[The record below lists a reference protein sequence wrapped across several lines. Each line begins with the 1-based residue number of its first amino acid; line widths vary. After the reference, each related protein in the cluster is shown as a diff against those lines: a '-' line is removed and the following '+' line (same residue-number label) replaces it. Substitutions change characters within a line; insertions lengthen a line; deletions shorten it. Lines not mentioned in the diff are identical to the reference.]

1 MMQLFWEAEADIF
14 VCFKLNPT
22 FFVEEFEQK
31 KMKNRSGKSRAS
43 SRSGGERKDN
53 DIARNAGSNSVRND
67 NVTCHTQQQIKTRS
81 MTNTRNSS

>member
-22 FFVEEFEQK
+22 FFLQEFEQK
-31 KMKNRSGKSRAS
+31 KMKNRSGKSRAG
-43 SRSGGERKDN
+43 RSGLERKDN